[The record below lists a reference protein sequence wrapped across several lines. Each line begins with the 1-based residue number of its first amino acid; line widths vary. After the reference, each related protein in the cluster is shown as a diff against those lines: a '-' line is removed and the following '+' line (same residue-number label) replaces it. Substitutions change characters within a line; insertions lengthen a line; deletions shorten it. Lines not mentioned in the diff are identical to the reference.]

1 MVNKTSSS
9 ETTDG
14 KVHVLKYMAR
24 TWIPKN
30 FRKKA
35 FRKQLFDLAC
45 STDDSSDS
53 ESDSDTSETFS
64 TDSESDME
72 IDEEV

>member
-1 MVNKTSSS
+1 MEKFTSSNTWHELGS
-9 ETTDG
+9 QKISG
-14 KVHVLKYMAR
+14 KK
-24 TWIPKN
+24 
-30 FRKKA
+30 
-35 FRKQLFDLAC
+35 LFDLAC